1 MLFLSDPA
9 GAEPHVL
16 LHASLS
22 VVVSSLRDSQ
32 QSLHRARGALLHL
45 HGPAHVHA
53 ERSPADPLPGAF
65 HSLPFP
71 LTVTSVKAAVSYFP
85 DHFRAASVTA
95 LLPSSGHFLKGKAPA
110 KITFGV
116 SFPSDTLAC
125 VSVSF
130 LTGCSDH

>member
-16 LHASLS
+16 LHASLA

-45 HGPAHVHA
+45 HGPADVLA

-65 HSLPFP
+65 QN
-71 LTVTSVKAAVSYFP
+71 
-85 DHFRAASVTA
+85 
-95 LLPSSGHFLKGKAPA
+95 
-110 KITFGV
+110 
-116 SFPSDTLAC
+116 
-125 VSVSF
+125 
-130 LTGCSDH
+130 